1 MSIGPEHVEAVATGI
16 TPYQVV
22 ILIFLGILIL
32 LGLVNLMKWMIDLKL
47 GTIPK
52 DIQQLKDDIKNLSSN
67 LTQNLQN
74 LEKSV
79 IEIRSKLWTKEDIAN
94 EITSAIN
101 KHILECPLRSN
112 PEKK

>member
-1 MSIGPEHVEAVATGI
+1 MSIGPEHVEAVTNGI

-32 LGLVNLMKWMIDLKL
+32 LALVNLMNWMIDLKL

-52 DIQQLKDDIKNLSSN
+52 DIQQLKDDIKNLNSN

>member
-1 MSIGPEHVEAVATGI
+1 MSIGPEHVEAVTNGI

-52 DIQQLKDDIKNLSSN
+52 DIQQLKDDIKNLNSN

>member
-52 DIQQLKDDIKNLSSN
+52 DIQQLKDDIKNLNSN